1 MEQQFAGWRKKF
13 FVIWTGQGISTLT
26 SSIVQ
31 MAIIWYITGK
41 TKSAAVLSFATL
53 AGFLP
58 QAVLGMF
65 IGVLIDQ
72 HDRKKIMI
80 CSDLVMSSACVA
92 LAVSGIWGDIPIW
105 LIFIVLFVR
114 SIGNAFYA
122 PSLQAIMPSILP
134 KDQLTKYAGYSQSF
148 ESASMIASPAIAAV
162 LYSMFPLKAI
172 LMLDVLGAFFAVG
185 TLAAAA
191 ADTTAAAADSSAA
204 ADAATEA
211 AKAATGE
218 GKKVGVA
225 MPTQSSE
232 RWINDGANMKK
243 QLEALGYEVDLQ
255 YAEDDVQMQ
264 VSQIENMIASGVNC
278 LVIASIDSSAL
289 VNVEEQAKNA
299 GIPIIA
305 YDRLLMDTDAVS
317 YYATFDNKGVGTAIG
332 NYIKEAKDLDAAKAA
347 GESYTIEFFM
357 GSPDDNNALFLY
369 NGLMEVLQPYLDDGT
384 LVCKSGRTS
393 FEDTCILR
401 WSQET
406 AQQNCENYLTGFYA
420 DEKLDICAS
429 AFDGFA
435 YGCKAALEGAGYK
448 VGEDWPLITGQD
460 AELMAVKNIISGY
473 QTATIYK
480 DTRLLAEKCVT
491 MVQAV
496 LEGAEPEINDTEQY
510 NNGKVV
516 VPAYLCTPV
525 AVDKDNYKEIIVD
538 GGYYT
543 EEQLAQ

>member
-1 MEQQFAGWRKKF
+1 MKRK
-13 FVIWTGQGISTLT
+13 LC
-26 SSIVQ
+26 SIVLGTA
-31 MAIIWYITGK
+31 MAA
-41 TKSAAVLSFATL
+41 SLL
-53 AGFLP
+53 AGC
-58 QAVLGMF
+58 G
-65 IGVLIDQ
+65 GTNT
-72 HDRKKIMI
+72 
-80 CSDLVMSSACVA
+80 SA
-92 LAVSGIWGDIPIW
+92 
-105 LIFIVLFVR
+105 
-114 SIGNAFYA
+114 
-122 PSLQAIMPSILP
+122 
-134 KDQLTKYAGYSQSF
+134 
-148 ESASMIASPAIAAV
+148 
-162 LYSMFPLKAI
+162 
-172 LMLDVLGAFFAVG
+172 
-185 TLAAAA
+185 
-191 ADTTAAAADSSAA
+191 TTAAASATTA
-204 ADAATEA
+204 AQGDTKPEVESTEA
-211 AKAATGE
+211 PAQTGS

-289 VNVEEQAKNA
+289 VNVEEQAKSA

-332 NYIKEAKDLDAAKAA
+332 EYIKETKKLDEAKAS

-369 NGLMEVLQPYLDDGT
+369 NGLMEVLKPYLDDGT

-420 DEKLDICAS
+420 DEKLDIAAT

-448 VGEDWPLITGQD
+448 VGEDWPLVTGQD
-460 AELMAVKNIISGY
+460 AELMATKNIISGY
-473 QTATIYK
+473 QTMSIYK
-480 DTRLLAEKCVT
+480 DTRLLASKCVT

-496 LEGAEPEINDTEQY
+496 MEGSEPEINDTDQY
-510 NNGKVV
+510 NNGKIV
-516 VPAYLCTPV
+516 VPSYLCTPV
-525 AVDKDNYKEIIVD
+525 AVDQSNYEKIIIE

-543 EEQLAQ
+543 ADQLAQ